1 MGDTVL
7 ACVVVSRKAEFRVRG
22 LSSDKLVGSLLGC
35 STSTQSRDGGISIN
49 RSGVLVLGL
58 DDHAELVQV
67 NGTLRERG
75 RTASVRVGIGAHGGH
90 GGQSG
95 DESRTHDGNE
105 GLGTTRRV
113 NDWG

>member
-7 ACVVVSRKAEFRVRG
+7 ACVVVSRQAEFRVG
-22 LSSDKLVGSLLGC
+22 SLSSDKLVGSLLGG
-35 STSTQSRDGGISIN
+35 STSTQRRDGGIGIN

-58 DDHAELVQV
+58 DDHAELVQI

-105 GLGTTRRV
+105 GLRTTRRV